1 MSDSFLKRSGMT
13 RVNEGSDSF
22 TCHYTRA
29 ATSGMN
35 HTCLYSQPQS
45 VTALWPVRYSFPAD
59 GRRLSWP
66 GWLFTYGRGLPS
78 KDGHPSQC

>member
-35 HTCLYSQPQS
+35 HTCLYS
-45 VTALWPVRYSFPAD
+45 PAAQRHRTLA
-59 GRRLSWP
+59 GTVLISR
-66 GWLFTYGRGLPS
+66 
-78 KDGHPSQC
+78 